1 MDLQSVYEI
10 IGYAG
15 SLLIAISLSMKSLL
29 KLRWLNMIGAAV
41 FSVYGLLIG
50 AMPIFIVNGYIA
62 LMNIWYLIDYSRD
75 RTKFSVD
82 SLSNV
87 GHYYFDKFYQFY
99 EDDIRHFF
107 PDVNYQ
113 MVKESETFLLFRDM
127 IPVGILSLQ
136 MLDEGRARILI
147 DYMAPPFRD
156 FKFGK
161 YLYQRKSYIFRDRNV
176 HQLEATTNVKSHRS
190 YLLRQGFR
198 EIFDEVQQKPIY
210 IMKI

>member
-1 MDLQSVYEI
+1 MDLQTIYEI

-15 SLLIAISLSMKSLL
+15 SVIIAISLSMKSLL

-41 FSVYGLLIG
+41 FSAYGLLIG

-62 LMNIWYLIDYSRD
+62 VMNVWYLVGYSRD

-82 SLSNV
+82 SLDNV

-99 EDDIRHFF
+99 KDDIKRFF
-107 PDVNYQ
+107 PDVTYEILKQN
-113 MVKESETFLLFRDM
+113 ETFMLFRDM

-136 MLDEGRARILI
+136 MLDEGKARIHL

-161 YLYQRKSYIFRDRNV
+161 YLYQKDSYVFRDRNI
-176 HQLEATTNVKSHRS
+176 HHLEATTSIKSHRS
-190 YLLRQGFR
+190 YLLRQGFK
-198 EIFDEVQQKPIY
+198 ESFDETNKKPIY
-210 IMKI
+210 TIKL